1 MPKDLDNNQIYFYIY
16 SQDSYALC
24 RVFKKTIQIPN
35 KSNKEEKS
43 KNSTKTEK
51 DLATMATESS
61 LNGIDPI
68 SRGIKNGDENF
79 NNNDFYPNK
88 FVSETSS
95 SDLTQGTPNEN
106 GVTDDLQAPFA
117 SDNEANS
124 AADLYS
130 LGIDCSSNLIEVGT
144 IIIS

>member
-1 MPKDLDNNQIYFYIY
+1 M
-16 SQDSYALC
+16 C
-24 RVFKKTIQIPN
+24 RIFKKTIQIP
-35 KSNKEEKS
+35 KGNKEEKP
-43 KNSTKTEK
+43 KNSAKTVK
-51 DLATMATESS
+51 DLATITTESS

-68 SRGIKNGDENF
+68 PKGVEKDDENF

-130 LGIDCSSNLIEVGT
+130 LGVDCSSNLIEVGT
-144 IIIS
+144 ILLISYNQTFIYIIYIAFKKI